1 MRQQQM
7 MMPGQQFMQP
17 NQMYMQRGGGP
28 MNRGGR
34 GGNMQNNPHQQQMNY
49 RGGPNMGNQM
59 MRGGPQ
65 RGGPMN
71 RGMDQQRIAYTNKAR
86 NVGQGM
92 MMDHQRPMIDLQK
105 LNNVQNPQ
113 EAKQIIGE
121 AI

>member
-1 MRQQQM
+1 
-7 MMPGQQFMQP
+7 
-17 NQMYMQRGGGP
+17 MQRGG
-28 MNRGGR
+28 MQQRGGR
-34 GGNMQNNPHQQQMNY
+34 GGMQNPQQQQQQPMNY

-71 RGMDQQRIAYTNKAR
+71 RGGDQQRIAYTNKAR
-86 NVGQGM
+86 NVGM
-92 MMDHQRPMIDLQK
+92 MMEQQRPMLDLQK
-105 LNNVQNPQ
+105 LQNVQNPQ